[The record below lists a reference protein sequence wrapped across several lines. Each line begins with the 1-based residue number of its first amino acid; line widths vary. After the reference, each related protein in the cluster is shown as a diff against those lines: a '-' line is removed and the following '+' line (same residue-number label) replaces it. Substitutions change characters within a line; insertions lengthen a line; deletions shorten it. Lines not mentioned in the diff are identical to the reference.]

1 MNAGVL
7 AVLVVIAIPVVL
19 VIVLLVSDARHNR
32 RVRSQPERTVA
43 GIRGRVK
50 RENAAAEAANAP
62 TEVLPVIQPAPADKA
77 TVELPP
83 LLPKRTRPYVG
94 KPKPYPRHSLSS
106 PPADLA
112 ARVLQ
117 GLRDLDKE

>member
-1 MNAGVL
+1 VNGWAL
-7 AVLVVIAIPVVL
+7 LVLVVMAIPVVW
-19 VIVLLVSDARHNR
+19 VIGIIVSDARHNR
-32 RVRSQPERTVA
+32 RVRANPDRTVN
-43 GIRGRVK
+43 GIRQRVR
-50 RENAAAEAANAP
+50 REQAAAEAMDAP
-62 TEVLPVIQPAPADKA
+62 TEVLPVIQLAPADEP

-83 LLPKRTRPYVG
+83 VLPKRTRPSAER
-94 KPKPYPRHSLSS
+94 PRSNPHRLRQP

>member
-1 MNAGVL
+1 MNGGVL
-7 AVLVVIAIPVVL
+7 AVLVVMAVPVVL
-19 VIVLLVSDARHNR
+19 VVVLLVSDARHNR
-32 RVRSQPERTVA
+32 RVRSQPERTAA
-43 GIRGRVK
+43 GIRQRVT
-50 RENAAAEAANAP
+50 RENAEADAASAP
-62 TEVLPVIQPAPADKA
+62 TEVLPRTAPAPTDEP

-83 LLPKRTRPYVG
+83 VLPKRTRPYAQR
-94 KPKPYPRHSLSS
+94 PRPYPRRPLSS